1 MVLGRFAVPLLWVH
15 CIWSVVR
22 DLCITYARKGLRN
35 VIRSADSE
43 ASPSYAAATRM
54 DCFESLPVRGATLD
68 GFGAL
73 RGRPA

>member
-1 MVLGRFAVPLLWVH
+1 MKRALRQRDGAKNKLCPVDMLAELGQHMVLGRFAVPLLWVH

-43 ASPSYAAATRM
+43 AS
-54 DCFESLPVRGATLD
+54 
-68 GFGAL
+68 
-73 RGRPA
+73 

>member
-1 MVLGRFAVPLLWVH
+1 MLAELGQHMVLGRFAVPLLRVH

-43 ASPSYAAATRM
+43 AS
-54 DCFESLPVRGATLD
+54 
-68 GFGAL
+68 
-73 RGRPA
+73 